1 MLLSNLPLRVWLIG
15 LVVATPLASSAGG
28 ALASA
33 GAPATVPTQWE
44 TEGATKSIALV
55 DGVQLVL
62 ASNTQLLRRASIP
75 APMHIKN
82 MAERTYVLELVRGRV
97 DVDIDMSKQPYYSVM
112 LYAPRRVTAY
122 LKGGRSTVL
131 ASEQSVVVAAVTG
144 ADISA
149 GNADQWRPIHVGTA
163 LAVSR
168 ERPAGETRV
177 LIERP
182 TLAADNSLNL
192 SLGNPKPTALSW
204 TGIAN
209 AQCYRLTLKG
219 ESFGGQRAT
228 RTFEVKRTSFELPA
242 LPPGRYTAAVS
253 ALDTWQLESA
263 ESNPVSVRVIGVELP
278 EGAYLQAGVPQLGEM
293 QSIRLTHADGLE
305 MAYGSG
311 TVFGPAPD
319 SVRMS
324 SGRPLLARLREVG
337 SSQEV
342 ALRIE
347 PRAVAASIVFTPTRA
362 QWPGKPISVSVSL
375 SGPGGTPLPNAIDVG
390 LDTSINTDAIDV
402 DWQQAGN
409 TWTAQIAQPPT
420 AGPWVLRVT
429 ATDQAG
435 QVLARDFMEIA
446 LPKKPLTSAATDSR
460 YSSQ

>member
-1 MLLSNLPLRVWLIG
+1 
-15 LVVATPLASSAGG
+15 
-28 ALASA
+28 
-33 GAPATVPTQWE
+33 
-44 TEGATKSIALV
+44 
-55 DGVQLVL
+55 
-62 ASNTQLLRRASIP
+62 
-75 APMHIKN
+75 
-82 MAERTYVLELVRGRV
+82 
-97 DVDIDMSKQPYYSVM
+97 
-112 LYAPRRVTAY
+112 
-122 LKGGRSTVL
+122 
-131 ASEQSVVVAAVTG
+131 
-144 ADISA
+144 
-149 GNADQWRPIHVGTA
+149 
-163 LAVSR
+163 
-168 ERPAGETRV
+168 
-177 LIERP
+177 
-182 TLAADNSLNL
+182 
-192 SLGNPKPTALSW
+192 
-204 TGIAN
+204 
-209 AQCYRLTLKG
+209 
-219 ESFGGQRAT
+219 
-228 RTFEVKRTSFELPA
+228 
-242 LPPGRYTAAVS
+242 
-253 ALDTWQLESA
+253 
-263 ESNPVSVRVIGVELP
+263 
-278 EGAYLQAGVPQLGEM
+278 M